1 MESIY
6 KMQKATKKTFKKEKT
21 KKYIGKN
28 KKIEKHTEMSSN
40 ILGKKGII
48 LKRVLMA
55 LPETFLTTSMG
66 KGNIGTICCFLR
78 EILILLFLCM
88 HTDSYYSHW

>member
-40 ILGKKGII
+40 ILGEKGYT
-48 LKRVLMA
+48 R
-55 LPETFLTTSMG
+55 ETAGGFT
-66 KGNIGTICCFLR
+66 
-78 EILILLFLCM
+78 
-88 HTDSYYSHW
+88 

>member
-6 KMQKATKKTFKKEKT
+6 KCKRQQRKRLKKKKT

-40 ILGKKGII
+40 IFGKNGYTRECWWFY
-48 LKRVLMA
+48 LKH
-55 LPETFLTTSMG
+55 S
-66 KGNIGTICCFLR
+66 
-78 EILILLFLCM
+78 
-88 HTDSYYSHW
+88 

>member
-28 KKIEKHTEMSSN
+28 KKIEKHTEMPSN
-40 ILGKKGII
+40 IFGKKGYI
-48 LKRVLMA
+48 
-55 LPETFLTTSMG
+55 
-66 KGNIGTICCFLR
+66 
-78 EILILLFLCM
+78 
-88 HTDSYYSHW
+88 

>member
-28 KKIEKHTEMSSN
+28 KKIEKHTEMSSK
-40 ILGKKGII
+40 ILVQ
-48 LKRVLMA
+48 RVIF
-55 LPETFLTTSMG
+55 ESVGGFT
-66 KGNIGTICCFLR
+66 
-78 EILILLFLCM
+78 
-88 HTDSYYSHW
+88 